1 MGPAFRLVT
10 TVIHPRPMVAETLTL
25 TAAAGLWQR
34 LPLSADS
41 GRGFVLSVSEPRGA
55 PLLAFLHEPGGM
67 PFRGGAAQMVTD
79 PDSAAVFRVD
89 GRDAVGGTYELV
101 VMAGPVAP
109 VAARVRVVPAPA
121 RVGLTRAGDTVTVA
135 VAGGGADSVTLA
147 VIGAERGIRVPSRG
161 SAERR
166 VRFTL
171 PGWARRVEIDMQLDP
186 GFWRQVTDFGLT
198 LLDDDGRF
206 LATAP
211 QNYAFGRLEADLPA
225 GRPDRQAEIVLG
237 PGFADPAA
245 EPLWDATLTVRLY
258 ADSLGGHGG
267 VRAARLT
274 SSADGYR
281 FRLPPLPWALGDAF
295 FPLGRVTLHA
305 GGDLWEREGR
315 LAPPL
320 PPIMP

>member
-1 MGPAFRLVT
+1 
-10 TVIHPRPMVAETLTL
+10 MVAETLTL
-25 TAAAGLWQR
+25 SAEAGMWQR
-34 LPLSADS
+34 LPMQADS
-41 GRGFVLSVSEPRGA
+41 GRGFVLKITEPRGA

-89 GRDAVGGTYELV
+89 GRDAARGVYELV
-101 VMAGPVAP
+101 LMAGPMAP
-109 VAARVRVVPAPA
+109 VAARVEVLPSPGPVA
-121 RVGLTRAGDTVTVA
+121 VSRAGDTVSVA
-135 VAGGGADSVTLA
+135 APGGVADSATLA
-147 VIGAERGIRVPSRG
+147 VIGAERGIRTSSRG

-166 VRFTL
+166 LSFTL
-171 PGWARRVEIDMQLDP
+171 PAWARRVEIDMQLDP
-186 GFWRQVTDFGLT
+186 GFWTEVTDFGLT

-211 QNYAFGRLEADLPA
+211 QNYAFGRLEADLPT

-245 EPLWDATLTVRLY
+245 DPRWEASLTIRLY

-267 VRAARLT
+267 VRAARLPG
-274 SSADGYR
+274 SAGGYR

-305 GGDLWEREGR
+305 GGNTWERESR